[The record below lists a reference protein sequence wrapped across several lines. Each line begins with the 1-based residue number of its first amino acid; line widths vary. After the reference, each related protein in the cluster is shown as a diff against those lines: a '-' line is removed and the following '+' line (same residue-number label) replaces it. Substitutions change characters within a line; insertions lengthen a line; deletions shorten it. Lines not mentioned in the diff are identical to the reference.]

1 MSYEDVIRAAQGEIP
16 IDIAVKNVRLVN
28 VLTAEIYN
36 ADIGII
42 GDKISYVGEMKNF
55 QANEVF
61 DANGMYAI
69 PGLIDSHLHIES
81 SMITPPK
88 FAEAVL
94 PRGITT
100 VAIDPHEIANVLGK
114 DGVRLMLETSKS
126 LPLKAFVLIPT
137 CVPAVPKAET
147 AGAEILAQD
156 VAEML
161 QWERVLGEAELMDY
175 YGVINLE
182 KRMTDIVKV
191 GIKANTVLDGH
202 CMNLDDKG
210 LNAYA
215 SVAQANHEYFPTDP
229 QNNYKRDFEQIR
241 KEIRLGMYAK
251 LRKLILLSEIV
262 SQLNG
267 IPNKQ
272 NLLFVTDDVMPDD
285 LVHYGHLDDVVRTAI
300 RNGFDPVEA
309 IQSATLYPAKFL
321 RLFDRGAIA
330 PGKLADI
337 LLLDEL
343 NKFSVNTV
351 FADGRIVAMN
361 GRLLIEL
368 PFLGFPKRAKETVK
382 LQRVSTDD
390 FKVRIGKESGLAKVR
405 VIRMQGLLSTFVIKQ
420 MEVKDYMLQTELP
433 TVAVFERHGRTGN
446 RTLGF
451 IEGFGLNQGAIAST
465 ISHDSHN
472 LVVVGVNAT
481 DMAVATNTLIECQ
494 GGLVAVKDGK
504 IVAKVELPV
513 AGLMSEEDVEKV
525 ASKVRAFRDAE
536 EELGVEDRGTMLA
549 ISTLALPVIPNAR
562 ITDKGLFDVSKQEL
576 LPLIVEC

>member
-1 MSYEDVIRAAQGEIP
+1 M
-16 IDIAVKNVRLVN
+16 
-28 VLTAEIYN
+28 TAEIYDT
-36 ADIGII
+36 DIGIL
-42 GDKISYVGEMKNF
+42 GNKISFVGEMKNF
-55 QANEVF
+55 EAGEVF
-61 DANGMYAI
+61 DANGMYAV
-69 PGLIDSHLHIES
+69 PGLIDSHLHVES

-114 DGVRLMLETSKS
+114 EGVRLMLETSRD
-126 LPLKAFVLIPT
+126 LPLKVFILIPT
-137 CVPAVPKAET
+137 CVPAMPNVET
-147 AGAEILAQD
+147 AGAELLAQD

-175 YGVINLE
+175 FGVINLD

-215 SVAQANHEYFPTDP
+215 SIAQANHEYFPTDP
-229 QNNYKRDFEQIR
+229 QDNYKRDFEQIR

-251 LRKLILLSEIV
+251 LRKSILLPEII
-262 SQLNG
+262 SQLNTL
-267 IPNKQ
+267 PNKQ
-272 NLLFVTDDVMPDD
+272 SILFVTDDVMPDD

-309 IQSATLYPAKFL
+309 IQSATLYPARFL
-321 RLFDRGAIA
+321 RLFDRGVIA
-330 PGKLADI
+330 PGKLADM
-337 LLLDEL
+337 LLLEDL
-343 NKFSVNTV
+343 NQFSINTV
-351 FADGRIVAMN
+351 FADGKIVAKN
-361 GRLLIEL
+361 GKLLIGL
-368 PFLGFPKRAKETVK
+368 PFRGFPQKAKETVK
-382 LQRVSTDD
+382 LQRVSASD
-390 FKVRIGKESGLAKVR
+390 FKVRVDKESGLAKVR
-405 VIRMQGLLSTFVIKQ
+405 VISMHDLLSTFVIKQ
-420 MEVKDYMLQTELP
+420 MEVKDHMLQTDLA
-433 TVAVFERHGRTGN
+433 TVAVLERHGRTRN
-446 RTLGF
+446 KTLGF

-465 ISHDSHN
+465 VSHDSHN
-472 LVVVGVNAT
+472 LVVVGMNAT

-494 GGLVAVKDGK
+494 GGLVAVKDTK
-504 IVAKVELPV
+504 IIAKVELPV

-525 ASKVRAFRDAE
+525 ASKVRAFRNAE
-536 EELGVEDRGTMLA
+536 EELGLEDHGTMLA

-576 LPLIVEC
+576 LPLIVEVK